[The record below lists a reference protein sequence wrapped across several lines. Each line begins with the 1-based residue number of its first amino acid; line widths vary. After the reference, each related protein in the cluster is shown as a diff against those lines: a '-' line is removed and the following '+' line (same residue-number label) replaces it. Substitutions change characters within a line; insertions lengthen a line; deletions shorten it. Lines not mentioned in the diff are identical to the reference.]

1 MSDPRS
7 VGNVL
12 GQDVTERIRRKWPP
26 NPEQRL
32 ARLKAAFASGYLKI
46 GRLYCASCAR
56 RIEREFEIMGEEYD
70 SVWFAPVDVDVD
82 WMRRHMMEHDIHL
95 EADIQ
100 RLEIEAR
107 KHGIELKTIT
117 AWLLTNKQTAPKPR

>member
-1 MSDPRS
+1 MSDPRP

-12 GQDVTERIRRKWPP
+12 GQDVIERIRRKWPP
-26 NPEQRL
+26 NPERRL
-32 ARLKAAFASGYLKI
+32 DKLKAAFASGYLKV

-56 RIEREFEIMGEEYD
+56 RIEREFELMGEEYD
-70 SVWFAPVDVDVD
+70 PIWFAAVDVDVD
-82 WMRRHMMEHDIHL
+82 WMRRHIMEHDIHL

-107 KHGIELKTIT
+107 KQGVELKTIT
-117 AWLLTNKQTAPKPR
+117 AWLLANKQTAPKPR

>member
-1 MSDPRS
+1 MSDPRP

-12 GQDVTERIRRKWPP
+12 GQDVIERIRRKWPP

-56 RIEREFEIMGEEYD
+56 RIEREFELMGEEYD
-70 SVWFAPVDVDVD
+70 PIWFAAVDVDVD
-82 WMRRHMMEHDIHL
+82 WMRRHIMEHDIHL

-107 KHGIELKTIT
+107 KQGVELKTIT
-117 AWLLTNKQTAPKPR
+117 AWLLANKQTAPKPR